1 MMPTDT
7 ERLDWLAHKGCVEL
21 EHEYL
26 GPVTVTSGFDK
37 LGSGRNLRAALDAA
51 MKNEKRK
58 AARAAKG
65 KP

>member
-26 GPVTVTSGFDK
+26 GPVTVMSGDK
-37 LGSGRNLRAALDAA
+37 LGSGPNLRAALDAA
-51 MKNEKRK
+51 MKNEKRRD
-58 AARAAKG
+58 ARAAKG